1 MAVLEV
7 LMTLR
12 VLATEDLTLGHS
24 SSSVMKALP
33 SALNL
38 GFELPCDCFDQCDMA
53 RRTLASPHLRPQEAL
68 CV

>member
-7 LMTLR
+7 PLTLR

-24 SSSVMKALP
+24 YSSVMESRR

-38 GFELPCDCFDQCDMA
+38 GAELPCDCFD
-53 RRTLASPHLRPQEAL
+53 
-68 CV
+68 